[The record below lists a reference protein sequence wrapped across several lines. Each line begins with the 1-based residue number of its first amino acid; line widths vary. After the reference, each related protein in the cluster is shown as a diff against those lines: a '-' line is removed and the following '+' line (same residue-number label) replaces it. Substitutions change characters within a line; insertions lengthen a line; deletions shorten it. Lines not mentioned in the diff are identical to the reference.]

1 MYFFLIAYTIL
12 GAGIKYIDDAFDEK
26 TFNKTLALIITPLLS
41 ILGVYAMIIDPVSAT
56 ILLAVVSGVFI
67 KGKIDNYAFI
77 AGGVIVIS
85 LAFIFGVNFLV
96 IPLIILSSA
105 AVLDEVGNDFIDRKK
120 DELNMKNPV
129 HVFARYFFGHRWI
142 MKTAIIFLVILNIV
156 PIFFVLAMILFDY
169 SYLGVTA
176 YSNTKEK
183 IPDATSVQKAIATVG
198 YIFK

>member
-41 ILGVYAMIIDPVSAT
+41 VLGVYAMIIDPVSAT

-120 DELNMKNPV
+120 DKLNMKNPA

-142 MKTAIIFLVILNIV
+142 MKTAILCIALVGIIPLYFFFAIL
-156 PIFFVLAMILFDY
+156 LFDY
-169 SYLGVTA
+169 A
-176 YSNTKEK
+176 YIGMRWYGQSK
-183 IPDATSVQKAIATVG
+183 QKTPKRLSISTPS
-198 YIFK
+198 